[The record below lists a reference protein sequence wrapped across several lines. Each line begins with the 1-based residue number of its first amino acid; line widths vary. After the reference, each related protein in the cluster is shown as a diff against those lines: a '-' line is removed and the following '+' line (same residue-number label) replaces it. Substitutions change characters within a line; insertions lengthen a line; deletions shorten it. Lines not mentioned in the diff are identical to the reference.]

1 MRHQYSDRERETNG
15 GPVRNRCALRPRAR
29 CPTIADVSPSG
40 PKPPFVSVV
49 LPVRDEA
56 PFLPRCLE
64 ALARQTYPRER
75 FEVIV
80 ADGGSTDGS
89 PAIAGAYAAQ
99 GLPVRVLPN
108 PTGTTPA
115 GLNVG
120 VRHARGEV
128 IVILGAR
135 AEVAPDFLA
144 QSVAALQRTGADA
157 VGGVVESAP
166 WAGQETPIARAIALA
181 LRSPFGVGDARY
193 RYARREQ
200 DVDTVNYGAY
210 RREVFERVGLFDES
224 MTWVEDDEFNYRL
237 RAAGGRLV
245 LTPSIRVRYYARPA
259 LRALWRQQFRWGLN
273 KPKVAW
279 RHPAQMRPRQAVPAL
294 FVATVLGSA
303 LAAPWCRPARYLLAT
318 VLGAYTLATA
328 LATVLAGRAARRG
341 GEDVPRP
348 VLRRLPLAFATM
360 HLAYGTG
367 TLLGLARVARHA
379 LAPGCSRAAHAPG
392 GKMP

>member
-1 MRHQYSDRERETNG
+1 MG
-15 GPVRNRCALRPRAR
+15 RA
-29 CPTIADVSPSG
+29 SSE
-40 PKPPFVSVV
+40 PPFVSVV

-56 PFLPRCLE
+56 PHLPRCLA
-64 ALARQTYPRER
+64 ALAAQSYPRDR

-89 PAIAGAYAAQ
+89 AAIAQRYAAQ

-108 PTGTTPA
+108 PAGSTPA

-120 VRHARGEV
+120 VRHARGAV

-144 QSVAALQRTGADA
+144 HSVAALARTGADA

-166 WAGQETPIARAIALA
+166 WAGRETPTARAIALA

-193 RYARREQ
+193 RYAAREQ
-200 DVDTVNYGAY
+200 EVDTVNYGAY

-245 LTPSIRVRYYARPA
+245 LAPSIRVRYYARPT
-259 LRALWRQQFRWGLN
+259 LGALWRQHFRWGFN
-273 KPKVAW
+273 KPRVAR
-279 RHPAQMRPRQAVPAL
+279 RHPAQMRPRHAVPAL

-303 LAAPWCRPARYLLAT
+303 LAAPRLRLARLTLAA
-318 VLGAYTLATA
+318 VLGAYALAAATATTLANRT
-328 LATVLAGRAARRG
+328 ARRR
-341 GEDVPRP
+341 GEEVPWS
-348 VLRRLPLAFATM
+348 VLLRLPLTFATM
-360 HLAYGTG
+360 HLAYGAG
-367 TLLGLARVARHA
+367 TVLGLARLGWDAIGCGAARGQR
-379 LAPGCSRAAHAPG
+379 PRQGP
-392 GKMP
+392 P

>member
-1 MRHQYSDRERETNG
+1 MGRFGSE
-15 GPVRNRCALRPRAR
+15 
-29 CPTIADVSPSG
+29 
-40 PKPPFVSVV
+40 PPFVSVV

-56 PFLPRCLE
+56 PYLPRCLE
-64 ALARQTYPRER
+64 ALAAQSYPRDR
-75 FEVIV
+75 FEVLV

-89 PAIAGAYAAQ
+89 AAIVGAYAAQ

-108 PTGTTPA
+108 PAGTTPA

-120 VRHARGEV
+120 VRHALGAV

-157 VGGVVESAP
+157 VGGVVKSAP
-166 WAGQETPIARAIALA
+166 WAGWETPTARAIALA

-245 LTPSIRVRYYARPA
+245 LVPSIRVRYYARPH

-273 KPKVAW
+273 KPKVAR
-279 RHPAQMRPRQAVPAL
+279 RHPAQMRLRHAVPAL

-303 LAAPWCRPARYLLAT
+303 LAAPRLRFARLTFAA
-318 VLGAYTLATA
+318 VLGAYALATTLATA
-328 LATVLAGRAARRG
+328 LAGRAVRRG

-348 VLRRLPLAFATM
+348 VLLRLPLAFATM
-360 HLAYGTG
+360 HLAYGAG
-367 TLLGLARVARHA
+367 TLLGLARLGWDAIARGATHSTA
-379 LAPGCSRAAHAPG
+379 QG
-392 GKMP
+392 GREGPP